1 MRFKQ
6 SFLSVLCCGAFML
19 PCGAVHAL
27 PGMEQAQ
34 QAQAEIQ
41 LDKQQSQW
49 FRMWMTRI
57 VSEQFR
63 QGPTPRWTHRDC
75 AGLVRFAVHESFAVH
90 DRRWLKA
97 NGFSGKNLP
106 PELSLNAEQRKLG
119 QQWQTETG
127 EKSGYVSALALIQHN
142 TRFVS
147 KDINQ
152 ALPGDILFFD
162 QGDQQHIMIWMGDYI
177 AYHTGS
183 VTPTDNGLRAV
194 SVQGLMQWKDT
205 RWRIR
210 SDNPNFIGVYR
221 LAFLSAW

>member
-1 MRFKQ
+1 MQLRQ
-6 SFLSVLCCGAFML
+6 SFLSVVCWGAFLL
-19 PCGAVHAL
+19 PFSSVYAL
-27 PGMEQAQ
+27 PGTQQTPHAQ
-34 QAQAEIQ
+34 TEIQ
-41 LDKQQSQW
+41 LDRQQSQW
-49 FRMWMTRI
+49 FRLWMTRI
-57 VSEQFR
+57 VSEQLR

-106 PELSLNAEQRKLG
+106 PELSLTPDQRKLG

-127 EKSGYVSALALIQHN
+127 EKGAYVSALALIQHN
-142 TRFVS
+142 TRFIS

-162 QGDQQHIMIWMGDYI
+162 QGDQQHMMVWMGDYI

-210 SDNPNFIGVYR
+210 SDNPNFIGIYR
-221 LAFLSAW
+221 LAFLSP

>member
-1 MRFKQ
+1 MRLKQ
-6 SFLSVLCCGAFML
+6 SFLTAVCWGAFLL
-19 PCGAVHAL
+19 PVTSVYAL
-27 PGMEQAQ
+27 PGTQ
-34 QAQAEIQ
+34 QTPYAQADIQ
-41 LDKQQSQW
+41 LDRQQSQW
-49 FRMWMTRI
+49 FRLWMTRI
-57 VSEQFR
+57 VSEQLR

-106 PELSLNAEQRKLG
+106 PELSLTPEQRKLG
-119 QQWQTETG
+119 QQWLTETG
-127 EKSGYVSALALIQHN
+127 EKGAYVSALALIQHN
-142 TRFVS
+142 TRFIS

-162 QGDQQHIMIWMGDYI
+162 QGDQQHIMVWMGDYI

-183 VTPTDNGLRAV
+183 VTQTDNGLRAV

-210 SDNPNFIGVYR
+210 SDNPNFIGIYR
-221 LAFLSAW
+221 LAFLLP